1 MGCCP
6 RIPAVSTWDTAAN
19 KKKSILRALRRAQLK
34 EKAKLDEVTIF
45 IEIQEKS
52 A

>member
-19 KKKSILRALRRAQLK
+19 KKRSVLRALR
-34 EKAKLDEVTIF
+34 KAKIKEETSLDATQQVSVENK
-45 IEIQEKS
+45 E
-52 A
+52 